1 MNSRQ
6 RLIKTLNHEQT
17 DKVVMDIGATPQT
30 GISASVLYQLREA
43 LGLEK
48 KPVTVHEPFQILG
61 QVDEDLRQAIGVDVV
76 GLFSPYNAIGMK
88 NENWKPWSMPDG
100 TPTLV
105 AEKFEY
111 DVKDGDT
118 YIYPQG
124 DRSCEPSMILPEGGY
139 FFDAINRSK
148 GFDEDNL
155 NGSEDFQ
162 DDFSL
167 YTDEVAKSFEEQANH
182 YFSNTQYGI
191 IGNFAGMALG
201 DAGALPGQFLKEVK
215 GIRKMDDWLMAH
227 MLWPDYIKEIFELQ
241 TEIALKN
248 LEIYKQAVGDKIQ
261 VITVSPTDFGTQ
273 NREIISPD
281 SFRQLYKPYYKKV
294 NNWIHK
300 NTNWKV
306 FFHTCGSIYN
316 LLDDLHECGVDVL
329 NPVQCSATGMEP
341 DALKEEY
348 GDKFVFWGGG
358 VDTQQTLPFGTPQE
372 VREEVAYR
380 IKTFNN
386 NGGFVFSTI
395 HNIVGKTPIENL
407 LALLD
412 EVKQYK

>member
-6 RLIKTLNHEQT
+6 RLIKTLNHEQPEGL
-17 DKVVMDIGATPQT
+17 VMDIGATPQT
-30 GISASVLYQLREA
+30 GISASVLHQLREA
-43 LGLEK
+43 LGLESH
-48 KPVTVHEPFQILG
+48 PVRVHEPFQLLG
-61 QVDEDLRQAIGVDVV
+61 EVEEDLRRAIGVDVV
-76 GLFSPYNAIGMK
+76 GIFSPYNAIGVK
-88 NENWKPWSMPDG
+88 NDNWKSWSMPDG

-105 AEKFEY
+105 AGGFEY
-111 DVKDGDT
+111 DVIDGKT

-124 DRSCEPSMILPEGGY
+124 DRTCDPSMILPEGGF

-148 GFDEDNL
+148 GFDESNL
-155 NGSEDFQ
+155 NGREDFKN
-162 DDFSL
+162 DFSV
-167 YTDEVAKSFEEQANH
+167 YTDEVAESIKEQADY
-182 YFSNTQYGI
+182 YFNNTDYGI

-227 MLWPDYIKEIFELQ
+227 ILWPQYLKDIFEMQ
-241 TEIALKN
+241 TETALKN

-261 VITVSPTDFGTQ
+261 VISVSPTDFGTQ
-273 NREIISPD
+273 NREIISTE

-294 NNWIHK
+294 NDWIHE

-316 LLDDLHECGVDVL
+316 LLDDLYECGVDVL

-341 DALKEEY
+341 ERLKAEY

-358 VDTQQTLPFGTPQE
+358 VDTQKTLPFGSPQE
-372 VREEVAYR
+372 VAEEVEDR
-380 IKTFNN
+380 IKILNED
-386 NGGFVFSTI
+386 GGFVFSTI
-395 HNIVGKTPIENL
+395 HNIVGKTPIDNL
-407 LALLD
+407 LSLLD
-412 EVKQYK
+412 TVKKFK

>member
-182 YFSNTQYGI
+182 YFNNTQYGI

-341 DALKEEY
+341 DVLKEEY